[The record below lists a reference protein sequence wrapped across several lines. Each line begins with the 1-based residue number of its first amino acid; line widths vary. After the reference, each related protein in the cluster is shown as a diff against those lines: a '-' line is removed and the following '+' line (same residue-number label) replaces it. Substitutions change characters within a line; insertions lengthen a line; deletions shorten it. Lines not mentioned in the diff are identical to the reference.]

1 MSSEVLMSEGASS
14 TVSSGVTL
22 ETLSEDGVL
31 PPIMTS
37 AAASSANGGHHPP
50 NHVIHHP
57 LLTPTSPRSVTTAS
71 MSASGKPKIIFLYCN
86 LCVLRINYRKIFRV
100 SWQHLQRVH
109 NSGLKEYVP

>member
-1 MSSEVLMSEGASS
+1 MDQTAASSVNSEVLMSEGASS

-71 MSASGKPKIIFLYCN
+71 MSASGKLKIISYN
-86 LCVLRINYRKIFRV
+86 L
-100 SWQHLQRVH
+100 HLQAVH
-109 NSGLKEYVP
+109 NSGFKENMYHNKY

>member
-1 MSSEVLMSEGASS
+1 MDQTAASSVNSEVLMSEGASS

-71 MSASGKPKIIFLYCN
+71 MSASGKLKIIFYSLTT
-86 LCVLRINYRKIFRV
+86 
-100 SWQHLQRVH
+100 S
-109 NSGLKEYVP
+109 S